1 VGEVGLREGSARG
14 EEEWPGAGS
23 MEVKPLEE
31 KIREGKGEIR
41 MLSERFRRK
50 EGKEKKLSRPSV
62 QKIKNV
68 AKSWDV
74 FDERKKLKEK
84 LTLLQQQLL

>member
-1 VGEVGLREGSARG
+1 LKARNPHQKTALTKNKLFDSWRTEKNVKRLGREAN
-14 EEEWPGAGS
+14 E
-23 MEVKPLEE
+23 
-31 KIREGKGEIR
+31 
-41 MLSERFRRK
+41 RK